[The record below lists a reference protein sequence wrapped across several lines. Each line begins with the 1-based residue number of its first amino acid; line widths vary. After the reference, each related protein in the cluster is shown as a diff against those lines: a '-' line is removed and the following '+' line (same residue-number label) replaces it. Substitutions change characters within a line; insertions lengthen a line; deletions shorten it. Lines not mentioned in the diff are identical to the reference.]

1 MKVEIRID
9 GELFPCYP
17 TMGAMV
23 RFKQETGREVSS
35 IEENSLT
42 DACMYLW
49 CCVKSASRREGKKF
63 DMTFMD
69 FADSINLED
78 MQGWMSDLLSKAQE
92 EARSKSDDKEKK
104 TSL

>member
-23 RFKQETGREVSS
+23 RFKQETGREVST
-35 IEENSLT
+35 IEDNSLS

-49 CCVKSASRREGKKF
+49 CCIVSASKREGKKF

-69 FADSINLED
+69 FADSIDLED
-78 MQGWMSDLLSKAQE
+78 MQGWMSELLSKAQE
-92 EARSKSDDKEKK
+92 ATKEGVKGEKK
-104 TSL
+104 TP